1 MERRELMKMM
11 AASMGGTIALPDSA
25 FAKMGEPFDP
35 AELTFFRPGQRAQV
49 ALIAEAIIPRTDTPG
64 AIDAGVPGW
73 IEIIV
78 KDCLEEADQEVII
91 KGLSDLMNRC
101 QEEHGKDIGQLNGEE
116 QVRFLTKMNKETI
129 ADKRKAQKEGM
140 QPRRTFL
147 EQFKDLTKFCYCS
160 SEVGATEALELVFVP
175 GKWVAS
181 MPLKPDQKAWAM

>member
-1 MERRELMKMM
+1 M
-11 AASMGGTIALPDSA
+11 
-25 FAKMGEPFDP
+25 
-35 AELTFFRPGQRAQV
+35 
-49 ALIAEAIIPRTDTPG
+49 TDTIPLFPLSHG
-64 AIDAGVPGW
+64 IFPDGMLQLQ
-73 IEIIV
+73 IF
-78 KDCLEEADQEVII
+78 EVRY
-91 KGLSDLMNRC
+91 LDLMNRC